1 MKFMKYPSKL
11 KHDNK
16 NPFSSLSPTISPF
29 FPYNQPKTQ
38 REIYHN
44 KHSNVAEKKKRHVY
58 SLTTHAHTRTPSL
71 DM

>member
-44 KHSNVAEKKKRHVY
+44 KHSNVAEKKKDMSTRLQH
-58 SLTTHAHTRTPSL
+58 THTQEHHP
-71 DM
+71 